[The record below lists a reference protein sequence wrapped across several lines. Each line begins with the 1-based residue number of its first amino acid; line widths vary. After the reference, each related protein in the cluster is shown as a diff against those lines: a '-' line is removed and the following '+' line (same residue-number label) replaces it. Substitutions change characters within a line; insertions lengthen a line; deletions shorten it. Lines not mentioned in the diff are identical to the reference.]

1 MSDLDQ
7 VVQEIGRSYTKKR
20 IELSERFRFEFDTPE
35 KRQIM
40 NEHISELDKQYRQQV
55 REKKIEHIL
64 NDTIFRK

>member
-1 MSDLDQ
+1 MDQ
-7 VVQEIGRSYTKKR
+7 PTKKR

-40 NEHISELDKQYRQQV
+40 NEHISELDKQYQQQV

>member
-1 MSDLDQ
+1 MSEIEQ
-7 VVQEIGRSYTKKR
+7 VVQEIGRSYTRKR
-20 IELSERFRFEFDTPE
+20 IELSEMFKFEFDTPK

-64 NDTIFRK
+64 K

>member
-7 VVQEIGRSYTKKR
+7 VVQEIGRSSTKKR
-20 IELSERFRFEFDTPE
+20 IELSDRFRFEFDTPE